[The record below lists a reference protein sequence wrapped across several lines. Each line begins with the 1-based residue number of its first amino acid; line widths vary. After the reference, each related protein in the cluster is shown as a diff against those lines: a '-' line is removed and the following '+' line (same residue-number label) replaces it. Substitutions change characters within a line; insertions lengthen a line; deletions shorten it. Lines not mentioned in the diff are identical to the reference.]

1 MRENVSFFECEGW
14 VLTDNYAEIVV
25 NVVVDEWSILLVRG
39 DKVNKDR
46 SKYQQTIISKE
57 ICNEKICK

>member
-57 ICNEKICK
+57 VCNERISK

>member
-25 NVVVDEWSILLVRG
+25 NVVVDEWSILLVRE

-57 ICNEKICK
+57 VCNERICK

>member
-57 ICNEKICK
+57 VCNERICK

>member
-1 MRENVSFFECEGW
+1 MRENVSFFECEGQ

-25 NVVVDEWSILLVRG
+25 NVVVDEWSILLVRE

-57 ICNEKICK
+57 VCNERICK

>member
-1 MRENVSFFECEGW
+1 MRENVSFFECEGK

-25 NVVVDEWSILLVRG
+25 NVMVDEWSILLVRG

-57 ICNEKICK
+57 VCNKRICK

>member
-1 MRENVSFFECEGW
+1 MRENVSFFECEGY

-57 ICNEKICK
+57 VCNERICK

>member
-1 MRENVSFFECEGW
+1 MS
-14 VLTDNYAEIVV
+14 TDNYAEIVV
-25 NVVVDEWSILLVRG
+25 NVVVDEWSILLVRE

-57 ICNEKICK
+57 VCNERISK